1 MHHAPFSRARILDTV
16 ERVLI
21 VLLFAWLVNR
31 FVGTLAVHPANGLF
45 LVSEGVIA
53 AMVLLRRPT
62 EEISL
67 RPIDWLIGLAGT
79 ALPMLMTPSEGGW
92 PGGVVL
98 VGLGF
103 VISLGAKFS
112 LRRSFGIVAANRG
125 VKRSGLYSAVR
136 HPMYLGYVVG
146 YVGALMMN
154 PAPWNAVILAFWLAF
169 EIARIHAEERI
180 LMRDDAYRAHALK
193 VRFRLI
199 PGVY

>member
-1 MHHAPFSRARILDTV
+1 MQTAPLSRARILDTV

-31 FVGTLAVHPANGLF
+31 FFGTLLVHPANGLF
-45 LVSEGVIA
+45 LISEGVIA

-92 PGGVVL
+92 PAGVIL
-98 VGLGF
+98 VAIGF
-103 VISLGAKFS
+103 AISLGAKLS

-125 VKRSGLYSAVR
+125 VKRTGLYAAVR

-146 YVGALMMN
+146 YVGVLMMN
-154 PAPWNAVILAFWLAF
+154 PAPWNAVILAFWFAF

-180 LMRDDAYRAHALK
+180 LMRDVAYRAHAQK